1 MLTHALYG
9 SPVPRRAHGFEQ
21 NSLNGILL
29 HSLARWNA
37 VILENMTNYV
47 RSVQTFRRNCNPNL
61 EMSKWMQEG
70 MAEGISPWMHF
81 IGARQEDRRQFE
93 NGRPLLDWHSKNE
106 DTLYH
111 RPRCERGPGVEPAQ
125 RQFLRLGRE
134 PYPLRRALA
143 GLHLRA
149 DPSIPALSLHAD
161 YITRYAPG
169 IAVLILPKLAAMSDG
184 QIWMVEDFVWCGGSV
199 VYTGVT
205 GMLDEWSEARSCF
218 PLDELFGICRR
229 DVATPLCEQRR
240 ACESGEQYSLH
251 TYLCIQEPD
260 HPILRWFADADILLF
275 GGEFYEVA
283 SDRHKTLA
291 TFVPAF
297 LIYPPETSF
306 MDLEW
311 MDSGRPMILAGE
323 TDFGGR
329 VVYFASDIDR
339 RRCQYNL
346 SDHGDLLE

>member
-29 HSLARWNA
+29 HFLARWNA

-47 RSVQTFRRNCNPNL
+47 RGVQTFRRTCNPNL
-61 EMSKWMQEG
+61 EMSKWIQEG
-70 MAEGISPWMHF
+70 MAEVISPWMHF
-81 IGARQEDRRQFE
+81 IGTRQEDRRQFE

-134 PYPLRRALA
+134 PHPLRRALA

-149 DPSIPALSLHAD
+149 DPRIPALSLHAD

-218 PLDELFGICRR
+218 PLDELFGTAA
-229 DVATPLCEQRR
+229 ATWPPLCVS
-240 ACESGEQYSLH
+240 SGALARVVSS
-251 TYLCIQEPD
+251 TPCTPTCASRSRTTRSCAG
-260 HPILRWFADADILLF
+260 LRM
-275 GGEFYEVA
+275 
-283 SDRHKTLA
+283 R
-291 TFVPAF
+291 
-297 LIYPPETSF
+297 TSC
-306 MDLEW
+306 
-311 MDSGRPMILAGE
+311 SLAGSS
-323 TDFGGR
+323 TRSPPTGL
-329 VVYFASDIDR
+329 R
-339 RRCQYNL
+339 RWRP
-346 SDHGDLLE
+346 SSPPS